1 MVMKWKFHHHK
12 NLILLE
18 YVDAGSVLIS
28 TMDSSGKKKNFIG
41 FKENDASNAS
51 KNECLCKNYDDKT
64 KGMNFLIKYDLLK
77 KYNGICNKV
86 NNSITKELDCKP
98 VYNKHFLKT

>member
-1 MVMKWKFHHHK
+1 M
-12 NLILLE
+12 LE
-18 YVDAGSVLIS
+18 YVDADSVLIS
-28 TMDSSGKKKNFIG
+28 SMDSSGKKKKYFIG
-41 FKENDASNAS
+41 FKENDASNDS

-77 KYNGICNKV
+77 KYNGIWNKV